1 MSVFIQQ
8 LCKRFVQILRTE
20 STTNTLASLSLYEK
34 CQNNHDSHR
43 QCNISPLNAA
53 SGFGFKGNNKKD
65 L

>member
-43 QCNISPLNAA
+43 QCNTSPLNAA